1 MAGGI
6 AIYPVGWNSGEVK
19 QLCGGTS
26 EIYTLGNLF
35 IFNHNVIHLHIFPY
49 NDLTNIV
56 SVLFIVIRVNTYG
69 S

>member
-49 NDLTNIV
+49 ND
-56 SVLFIVIRVNTYG
+56 
-69 S
+69 